1 MCVSSESPQPLLL
14 SKYASHVMTEAGK
27 CIYIYFMNKSTK
39 MQDSRFNFSRVIL
52 EDNGKE
58 SSQLERC

>member
-1 MCVSSESPQPLLL
+1 MNVCFLRKPPATSAY
-14 SKYASHVMTEAGK
+14 YASHVMMEAGK
-27 CIYIYFMNKSTK
+27 CFYICFMSESAK
-39 MQDSRFNFSRVIL
+39 MQDLRFNFSRVIL